1 MSVFKPFVKYR
12 FRCRF
17 IDAWIMSQ
25 LRVYW
30 STCKINISYEGKV
43 LNPIL
48 DRITKVDLKFEAH
61 LFSVWSKIPN
71 FWKLLIS
78 LFLETQNSFS
88 PCQFQVKIY
97 LILYNLKWYST
108 TKVMLLL
115 TFFSYLLDITWNT
128 SSKIRKTVRLAFF
141 CVFWS

>member
-12 FRCRF
+12 LRCRF

-30 STCKINISYEGKV
+30 STCKINNSYEGKV

-108 TKVMLLL
+108 TKIMLYEENSLK
-115 TFFSYLLDITWNT
+115 SIKGY
-128 SSKIRKTVRLAFF
+128 VF
-141 CVFWS
+141 CNQKNLFWFKSWKDS